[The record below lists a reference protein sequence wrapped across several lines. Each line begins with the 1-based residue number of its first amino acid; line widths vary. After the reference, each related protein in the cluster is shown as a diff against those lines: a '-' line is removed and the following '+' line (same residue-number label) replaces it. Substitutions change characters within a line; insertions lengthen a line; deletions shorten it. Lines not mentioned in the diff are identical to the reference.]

1 MSTMISTP
9 PPSLRVVGDDRVGRK
24 DLGLFMTPSSGEALQ
39 SWQLGSMKR
48 CQGRN
53 LRSRIGATEKVAK
66 GFKAATMHLG
76 VRWVR
81 PAMRNVSRS
90 ASRHRAGFA
99 GTAATRKC
107 RFINVA
113 TVSPGGKH
121 TLGISAPNMQRV
133 AMLGSSRLDKDP
145 SSRIQLHVKRSNA
158 RRSSPGRR

>member
-1 MSTMISTP
+1 MSTMISNP
-9 PPSLRVVGDDRVGRK
+9 PHFKGGRCRWP
-24 DLGLFMTPSSGEALQ
+24 TAITRCRSA
-39 SWQLGSMKR
+39 GSMKR
-48 CQGRN
+48 WHRP
-53 LRSRIGATEKVAK
+53 RVGANEKVVK

-113 TVSPGGKH
+113 TVSLGGKH
-121 TLGISAPNMQRV
+121 THGISAPNMQRV